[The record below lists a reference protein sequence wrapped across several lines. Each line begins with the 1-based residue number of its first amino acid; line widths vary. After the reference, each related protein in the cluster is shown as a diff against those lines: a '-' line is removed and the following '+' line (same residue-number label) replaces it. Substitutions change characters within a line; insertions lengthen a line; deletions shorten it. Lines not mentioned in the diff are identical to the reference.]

1 MAAQC
6 ASRAL
11 AAIELQF
18 LQWDPFGYY
27 AYRSVV
33 RSGII
38 TVVTAMCRT
47 CTDQDDT
54 DLLIAHRLFQEN
66 GVYGHHAR

>member
-1 MAAQC
+1 MAVQC

-18 LQWDPFGYY
+18 LQCDPFGYY

-33 RSGII
+33 RG
-38 TVVTAMCRT
+38 
-47 CTDQDDT
+47 DKE
-54 DLLIAHRLFQEN
+54 LQEEEEA
-66 GVYGHHAR
+66 GEW